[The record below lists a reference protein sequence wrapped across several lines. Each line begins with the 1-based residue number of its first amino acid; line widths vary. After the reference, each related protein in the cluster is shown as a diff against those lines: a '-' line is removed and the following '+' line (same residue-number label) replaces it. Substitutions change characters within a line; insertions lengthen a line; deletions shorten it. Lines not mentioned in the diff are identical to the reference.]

1 MSILNIIFAGR
12 NDKNVYMHKHRRLKS
27 WSIAL
32 ESGTGIWYIIIR
44 KGDTDVQVRKALSA
58 KGSRVGAADRNT
70 LADSKHRAYLA
81 SEIPEWNL

>member
-1 MSILNIIFAGR
+1 
-12 NDKNVYMHKHRRLKS
+12 MHKKRLLKS

-32 ESGTGIWYIIIR
+32 ESGAGIWYIIIR

>member
-1 MSILNIIFAGR
+1 MFASQIE
-12 NDKNVYMHKHRRLKS
+12 KNVYMHKNGGLKS

-32 ESGTGIWYIIIR
+32 ESGAGIWYIIIR

>member
-1 MSILNIIFAGR
+1 MLAARIA
-12 NDKNVYMHKHRRLKS
+12 KNVYMHKNRRLKS

-32 ESGTGIWYIIIR
+32 ESEEGIWYIIIR

-81 SEIPEWNL
+81 LEIPEWNL

>member
-1 MSILNIIFAGR
+1 
-12 NDKNVYMHKHRRLKS
+12 MHKNRRLKS

-70 LADSKHRAYLA
+70 LADSKPVRAPAAGQSAVLYDGDRLLGGGFIVHR
-81 SEIPEWNL
+81 